1 MDKLNRKITNN
12 LDRIESW
19 EEYRLDDAE
28 LVVVAIGL
36 LSRNV
41 KAAVDQLREQGYKIG
56 LFRPITLWPFPEKRL
71 HEILMG
77 TRHVL
82 TVEMNEGMLDGVV
95 RQQAFGTQ
103 VTASNI
109 TQSDG
114 QIIRMEDIIRAIKEA
129 Y

>member
-1 MDKLNRKITNN
+1 MRYARMI
-12 LDRIESW
+12 I
-19 EEYRLDDAE
+19 RLFP
-28 LVVVAIGL
+28 LGRHIVVA
-36 LSRNV
+36 
-41 KAAVDQLREQGYKIG
+41 
-56 LFRPITLWPFPEKRL
+56 FRPITLWPFPEKRL